1 MQENDLKIE
10 EQNTEEQKAEE
21 QNTKMQETGDKSDE
35 SKSLFLKYFPSP
47 IKNQEVPEQDYN
59 GGNRENVCIYCKSP
73 YVQTNGRGIR
83 NICNECSNHLLS
95 EWREIVRSVRQIQ
108 ADLEILL
115 GIDSN
120 VVISVKKQQMRW
132 YVSGRDNS
140 ENREHWVRITRQ
152 GEKIVIR
159 VRRGLPESL
168 VMYRTAEYLINAF
181 WELGLIRKGGED
193 ETFQKEAFAK
203 WYAVHYMYVSGY
215 TEFAMQQD
223 SGLREENGDKENG
236 YAGITLELGSPLT
249 DFRSVRAC

>member
-10 EQNTEEQKAEE
+10 DQKTEE
-21 QNTKMQETGDKSDE
+21 QNTKMQEMRDKGDE

-47 IKNQEVPEQDYN
+47 INNQEVSEQDYKW
-59 GGNRENVCIYCKSP
+59 GNRENVCIYCKSP
-73 YVQTNGRGIR
+73 SVQTNGRGIR
-83 NICNECSNHLLS
+83 NICNECSNHLLLA
-95 EWREIVRSVRQIQ
+95 WREIVRSVRQIQ

-115 GIDSN
+115 EIDSD
-120 VVISVKKQQMRW
+120 VVISVRKQQMRW

-140 ENREHWVRITRQ
+140 ENREHWVSITRQ

-168 VMYRTAEYLINAF
+168 VMYRTAEHLINAF
-181 WELGLIRKGGED
+181 WELGLIRKLGED

-215 TEFAMQQD
+215 TEFAMRQD
-223 SGLREENGDKENG
+223 SGLREENGDKGNS
-236 YAGITLELGSPLT
+236 YAGITLHLGSPLT
-249 DFRSVRAC
+249 DFRNVSAC